1 LESILIRV
9 VTAFA
14 ALVAAGLLIAI
25 AVDAGR
31 WQHALRGNGVTPP
44 PTLVGG
50 VAGGLLATHDDI
62 ALRRAIRA
70 FTQAES
76 VPYGFDNGQ
85 AQGRAQALAQSRL
98 ADIASSGAPTQASQA
113 DDLLGVLAWGGAKA
127 PTGLVDP
134 ADRAVTAF
142 TDAARLDP
150 ENAAARFNLEV
161 ALRAL
166 QATGVRRG
174 PSPNSG
180 PRGAGQKGA
189 GAGTPGK
196 GY

>member
-1 LESILIRV
+1 MIR
-9 VTAFA
+9 ALG
-14 ALVAAGLLIAI
+14 ALVALVVAGLLVAVAI
-25 AVDAGR
+25 DAGR
-31 WQHALRGNGVTPP
+31 WQDALRRDGASPP
-44 PTLVGG
+44 RTLVGG
-50 VAGGLLATHDDI
+50 VAGNLLGTRDDI
-62 ALRRAIRA
+62 ALRKAVRA
-70 FTQAES
+70 FNHAES

-85 AQGRAQALAQSRL
+85 AQGRAQAVAQSQL
-98 ADIASSGAPTQASQA
+98 ADVASAAAPAQASQA
-113 DDLLGVLAWGGAKA
+113 DDLLGVLAWGGTRA

-134 ADRAVTAF
+134 ADRAVQAF

-150 ENAAARFNLEV
+150 GNSDATFNLEV

-189 GAGTPGK
+189 GAGTAGK

>member
-1 LESILIRV
+1 MIR
-9 VTAFA
+9 ALG
-14 ALVAAGLLIAI
+14 ALVALVVAGLLVAVAI
-25 AVDAGR
+25 DAGR
-31 WQHALRGNGVTPP
+31 WQDTLRRDGASPP
-44 PTLVGG
+44 RTLVGG
-50 VAGGLLATHDDI
+50 VAGNLLGTRDDI
-62 ALRRAIRA
+62 ALRKAVRA
-70 FTQAES
+70 FNHAES

-85 AQGRAQALAQSRL
+85 AQGRAQAVAQSQL
-98 ADIASSGAPTQASQA
+98 ADVASAAAPAQGSQA
-113 DDLLGVLAWGGAKA
+113 DDLLGVLAWGGTRA

-134 ADRAVTAF
+134 ADRAVQAF

-150 ENAAARFNLEV
+150 GNSEATFNLEV

-189 GAGTPGK
+189 GAGTAGK

>member
-1 LESILIRV
+1 MIR
-9 VTAFA
+9 ALG
-14 ALVAAGLLIAI
+14 ALVALVIAGLLVAV

-31 WQHALRGNGVTPP
+31 WQDTLRHDEASPP
-44 PTLVGG
+44 HTLVGG
-50 VAGGLLATHDDI
+50 VAGNLLGTRDDI
-62 ALRRAIRA
+62 ALRKAIRA
-70 FTQAES
+70 FTYAES

-85 AQGRAQALAQSRL
+85 AQGRAQAVAQSQL
-98 ADIASSGAPTQASQA
+98 ADVASAAAPGQASQA
-113 DDLLGVLAWGGAKA
+113 ADLLGVLAWGGTRA

-134 ADRAVTAF
+134 ADRAVQAF

-150 ENAAARFNLEV
+150 GNSDATFNLEV

-189 GAGTPGK
+189 GAGTAGK